1 MQRLSRHS
9 EYALNPIEEE
19 DKLSYALASSGK
31 RIIKLNQGNP
41 PLFFP
46 TPKYTID
53 AYVKALRS
61 GKTGYAF
68 HAGIPELREAIAE
81 RHNRLYKA
89 DALAE
94 DVVVTQ
100 GVSESLLYLNS
111 LFIDP
116 NDRVVVFRPYY
127 PLYKS
132 CIQISAGKPIFVDS
146 YESDGY
152 RFNPD
157 NLKKALSSNK
167 GRRIKFMIFSNPCN
181 PTGMVMQRN
190 ELKEIAEIAKDNGVF
205 VVSDEIYDEIVYN
218 GVKFTSFSEVS
229 KGLPA
234 AILGGASKNFDST
247 GFRIGYTLI
256 AGDDRLSIQVRDK
269 LCDYAKMRLSSNT
282 PAEYAFAESINNI
295 KAHSASLKKMVA
307 QIEKRMNSVYKL
319 VNESDYLS
327 APRPNGAFY
336 ILPSVSMERL
346 DLRDDKELAER
357 LLIEEGVQI
366 TRGSGFGAPGHIRI
380 VVLAPQDILGQ
391 ALRKIDKFFVRHSK

>member
-1 MQRLSRHS
+1 MSQLSRLSA
-9 EYALNPIEEE
+9 YAFNPIEEE
-19 DKLSYALASSGK
+19 DKLSSELASSGK

-61 GKTGYAF
+61 GKTGYTF
-68 HAGIPELREAIAE
+68 HAGITELREAIAE
-81 RHNRLYKA
+81 RHNRLYRA
-89 DALAE
+89 GAVAE

-116 NDRVVVFRPYY
+116 NDRAAVFRPYY
-127 PLYKS
+127 PLYRS
-132 CIQISAGKPIFVDS
+132 CVQISGGKLIFVDS
-146 YESDGY
+146 HENEGY
-152 RFNPD
+152 GFNPD
-157 NLKKALSSNK
+157 NLKRALRSNK
-167 GRRIKFMIFSNPCN
+167 GRTIKFMVFSNPCN
-181 PTGMVMQRN
+181 PTGIVMQRN

-218 GVKFTSFSEVS
+218 GAKFTSFSEVS
-229 KGLPA
+229 KGIPS
-234 AILGGASKNFDST
+234 AILGGASKNFDAT
-247 GFRIGYTLI
+247 GFRIGYTLVT
-256 AGDDRLSIQVRDK
+256 GDDRLSSQVRDK

-295 KAHSASLKKMVA
+295 KAHRAFLNKMVA
-307 QIEKRMNSVYKL
+307 QIEKRANFVHRL
-319 VNESDYLS
+319 VNESGYLS

-336 ILPSVSMERL
+336 ILPKVSMEKL
-346 DLRDDKELAER
+346 DLRNDKELVER

-380 VVLAPQDILGQ
+380 VALAPQGILEQ